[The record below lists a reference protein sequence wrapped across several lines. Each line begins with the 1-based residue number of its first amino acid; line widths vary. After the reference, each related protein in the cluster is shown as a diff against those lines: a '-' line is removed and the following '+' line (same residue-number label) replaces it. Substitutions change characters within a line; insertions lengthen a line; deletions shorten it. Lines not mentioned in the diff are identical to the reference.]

1 MGSEGAKTK
10 TVKFRHGMLALGSL
24 AAVMFA
30 CMVGLGSEPQVP
42 MVIGCALAGGIA
54 MYLGFS
60 WEDVLDGMVRGITES
75 LEAVL
80 ILMAI
85 GMLVGVWIESGT
97 VPTMIC
103 YGLQVVT
110 PELFL
115 PLSFLVTAAVGV
127 VLGAWGAAGTIGIA
141 FLGIAA
147 ALDVP
152 LGMAAGTVVAGAY
165 VSEIVSPLVDG
176 PNLTAAI
183 SECGVFSLCKRFLVV
198 VLVVCAGCAAVYLAM
213 GLGLGAAGEA
223 SAGSGSGQVDALL
236 MSLEATYDIGPLTLV
251 PLLAM
256 IVCIALKV
264 PAIPSFLVAIAIGI
278 VEAVALQGIDLA
290 TMVEVANTGVTSA
303 TGIEDL
309 DRLLS
314 NGGIQ
319 SMMETISIIVLVMAY
334 GGVLQR
340 TGLMDSLVEPIVS
353 KLRRFGQLVAA
364 TVLSG
369 ALYNVLLPDQYPAIT
384 LSAQMYRKEY
394 RRRGVPNDVWANI
407 VNSSAGITSVL
418 VPWNTCA
425 VYMVTVLGVGCLEY
439 APYAFFCYAYPLV
452 VLVLGALFG
461 RRLGW
466 AGAVGCVDGL
476 DGLDGQGSVAADRAV
491 ADALEGEA
499 AGEASR

>member
-236 MSLEATYDIGPLTLV
+236 MSLEATYDIGPLTLI

-264 PAIPSFLVAIAIGI
+264 PAIPSFLVAIAIGM
-278 VEAVALQGIDLA
+278 VEAVALQGVDLA

-384 LSAQMYRKEY
+384 LSAQM
-394 RRRGVPNDVWANI
+394 VPNDVWANI

>member
-236 MSLEATYDIGPLTLV
+236 MSLEATYDIGPLTLI

-264 PAIPSFLVAIAIGI
+264 PAIPSFLVAIAIGM
-278 VEAVALQGIDLA
+278 VEAVALQGVDLA

-369 ALYNVLLPDQYPAIT
+369 ALYNVLLPRPVSRHHAVCSDVSQGVPPPRR
-384 LSAQMYRKEY
+384 AQ
-394 RRRGVPNDVWANI
+394 RRVGEHRELERGHHVGSGAVEHVRGVHGDGVGRGVPGIRAVC
-407 VNSSAGITSVL
+407 VFLLCVPAGGAGAGG
-418 VPWNTCA
+418 A
-425 VYMVTVLGVGCLEY
+425 VREAARLG
-439 APYAFFCYAYPLV
+439 
-452 VLVLGALFG
+452 G
-461 RRLGW
+461 RR
-466 AGAVGCVDGL
+466 GL
-476 DGLDGQGSVAADRAV
+476 R
-491 ADALEGEA
+491 
-499 AGEASR
+499 